1 MVWMPLEEREDFP
14 TVGARARAFRRFER
28 DFATWLATAEGRF
41 AEWNARR
48 VLSGGAIRAQA
59 TDHDLRVVG
68 RKAG

>member
-1 MVWMPLEEREDFP
+1 MVWMPHEEREHFP
-14 TVGARARAFRRFER
+14 SVGARARAFKRFER

-48 VLSGGAIRAQA
+48 VLSGGAVRAQA
-59 TDHDLRVVG
+59 ANHDLRMVG